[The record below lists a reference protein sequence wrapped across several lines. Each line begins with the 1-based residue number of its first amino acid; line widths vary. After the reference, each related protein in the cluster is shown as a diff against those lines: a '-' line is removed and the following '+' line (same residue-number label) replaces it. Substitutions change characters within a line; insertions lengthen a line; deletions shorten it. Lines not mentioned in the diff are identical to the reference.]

1 MKVPFISKKFRFS
14 FDMVT
19 LLACLVM
26 PIVQYGLAKMSV
38 YLSDTNGASAIWP
51 TSGFYLASLL
61 IFRWRIWPALFLAEL
76 VGNSLFY
83 ETASAIVSITL
94 VTSTETLILGF
105 LIQRWIGHHR
115 FLKCSQD
122 FFKFLAIVLG
132 LTAITST
139 LATGLLCLHG
149 IAFWSDFIATWR
161 LWYVALIGGITIVVP
176 ALLSW
181 VYWENRQRWRSWQI
195 GEFALLF
202 GATIGISYI
211 SFWQKY
217 ALEYMTLPLLMWC
230 AFRFRQQESTLLVF
244 LIDGIAIV
252 ATRQG
257 FGPFIRED
265 LSQSLVLLQSFIL
278 VVGLT
283 GYILCAIVNENRQA
297 AIKLI
302 ETNNELEQRVEER
315 TSELQQAKEVADTA
329 NQAKSEFLANMSH
342 ELRTPLNGILG
353 YAQILASAQ
362 LPSQK
367 QRDGVNIIYQC
378 GSHLL
383 DLINDILE
391 RSKIEARKLELVP
404 TALHFPSLLQSVVEM
419 CKVRAEHKRI
429 NFIHQ
434 VSSRLPDGV
443 VADDKR
449 LRQVLI
455 NLLGNGIKFT
465 ERGSVTLAVDVLDI
479 SQTEVSLLFQVID
492 TGVGIAEEDMQQLFE
507 AFEQVG
513 VRHKQSEGT
522 GLGLTISEQIV
533 QLMGGTIDVKSKLG
547 KGSEFS
553 FTIEFPLVD
562 NWVEHQGGRERGDRI
577 IGYEGEQCT
586 ILIVDDRWENRAVL
600 SSLLEPLGFMVIE
613 TENGQEG
620 LAKLRELQPDL
631 VITDLIMPVMDGFEL
646 IQRIRNSEDLKHH
659 QIIVSSA
666 SVSPIDQQKALDTG
680 GDRFLSKPVN
690 ARELFAIISE
700 CLDLKWLYETR
711 KESEQLPENDRN
723 SQDAVV
729 QEMLLP
735 PPEYI
740 EELLTIAHQGDPTEI
755 CDKIE
760 TWNSCYL
767 EFAAP
772 IIQLANEFKIEE
784 IEEFLQ
790 NHLK

>member
-1 MKVPFISKKFRFS
+1 
-14 FDMVT
+14 
-19 LLACLVM
+19 
-26 PIVQYGLAKMSV
+26 
-38 YLSDTNGASAIWP
+38 
-51 TSGFYLASLL
+51 
-61 IFRWRIWPALFLAEL
+61 
-76 VGNSLFY
+76 
-83 ETASAIVSITL
+83 
-94 VTSTETLILGF
+94 
-105 LIQRWIGHHR
+105 
-115 FLKCSQD
+115 
-122 FFKFLAIVLG
+122 
-132 LTAITST
+132 
-139 LATGLLCLHG
+139 
-149 IAFWSDFIATWR
+149 
-161 LWYVALIGGITIVVP
+161 
-176 ALLSW
+176 
-181 VYWENRQRWRSWQI
+181 
-195 GEFALLF
+195 
-202 GATIGISYI
+202 
-211 SFWQKY
+211 
-217 ALEYMTLPLLMWC
+217 MWC

-252 ATRQG
+252 ATQQG
-257 FGPFIRED
+257 LGPFIRED

-297 AIKLI
+297 ALQLL
-302 ETNNELEQRVEER
+302 ETNNELEQRVVER

-367 QRDGVNIIYQC
+367 QRDGVKIIYQC

-383 DLINDILE
+383 DVINDILDI
-391 RSKIEARKLELVP
+391 SKIEARKLELVP

-419 CKVRAEHKRI
+419 CQVWAEHKGI

-465 ERGSVTLAVDVLDI
+465 HRGSVTLSIDVLDI
-479 SQTEVSLLFQVID
+479 SQTKVSLLFQVID

-513 VRHKQSEGT
+513 DRHKQSEGT

-533 QLMGGTIDVKSKLG
+533 QLMGGKIDVTSQLG
-547 KGSEFS
+547 QGSEFS
-553 FTIEFPLVD
+553 FAIELPLVD
-562 NWVEHQGGRERGDRI
+562 NWVEHQGGTERGDRI
-577 IGYEGEQCT
+577 IGYEGDRRT

-600 SSLLEPLGFMVIE
+600 SNLLEPLGFIIIE
-613 TENGQEG
+613 AENGREG

-631 VITDLIMPVMDGFEL
+631 VITDLIMPVMDGWEL
-646 IQRIRNSEDLKHH
+646 IQRIRNTEDLKYH

-666 SVSPIDQQKALDTG
+666 SVSFLDQQKALNSG

-690 ARELFAIISE
+690 ARELFAVISE
-700 CLDLKWLYETR
+700 CLDLKWLYETP
-711 KESEQLPENDRN
+711 KKSEQLPENEGN
-723 SQDAVV
+723 GQDVVV

-740 EELLTIAHQGDPTEI
+740 EELLAIAHQGDPTEI

-760 TWNSCYL
+760 SWNSCYL

-784 IEEFLQ
+784 IEELLQ
-790 NHLK
+790 NYLTLKTNDVK